1 MSIRRGRGYGVIKPK
16 TGIKPIKGQR
26 KPRPRKWPAHMD
38 GEARDLAFAQELAIW
53 ERHLGAASCRMGGG
67 PAQDQAHTP
76 PAHMTGAE

>member
-53 ERHLGAASCRMGGG
+53 ER
-67 PAQDQAHTP
+67 QV
-76 PAHMTGAE
+76 AEWEAGLRKTRPTRPRRT